1 MTIEEKLTE
10 VLTEE
15 NIDANG
21 VNVVICNSIDSILLS
36 HYHIIPFI
44 DDIGNIFKTLIICA
58 ERIAK
63 ENGLESKLQ
72 YLIDEQAL
80 LVYSALNCE
89 KIRAFIIFDRLSWC
103 KIDEVLDY
111 ITAYIAVLQY
121 EVSKVIESNQLD
133 DEHNNS
139 ILREFLIQ
147 PIEILR
153 GFIESRI
160 SEEET
165 EDTDNKTKFVKAVDV
180 IDYFLESNYK
190 VLFEKYFE
198 LKENCKDL
206 STPQFKYII
215 NKILAENTKD

>member
-15 NIDANG
+15 NIDVNEI
-21 VNVVICNSIDSILLS
+21 NVVICNSIDSILLD
-36 HYHIIPFI
+36 HYHLIPFI
-44 DDIGNIFKTLIICA
+44 DDIADIFKTLIRSA

-63 ENGLESKLQ
+63 ENRLESKLQ
-72 YLIDEQAL
+72 HLIDEQAL
-80 LVYSALNCE
+80 LVYNSLNCE
-89 KIRAFIIFDRLSWC
+89 KIRTFIIFDRLSWC

-111 ITAYIAVLQY
+111 IATYVAVLQY
-121 EVSKVIESNQLD
+121 EVSKVIASNQLD
-133 DEHNNS
+133 NEHNENS

-153 GFIESRI
+153 DFIENCI
-160 SEEET
+160 SEE
-165 EDTDNKTKFVKAVDV
+165 DTGNKTKLVKAVEV

-190 VLFEKYFE
+190 VLFETYFE
-198 LKENCKDL
+198 LKESCKDL
-206 STPQFKYII
+206 STTQFKYII